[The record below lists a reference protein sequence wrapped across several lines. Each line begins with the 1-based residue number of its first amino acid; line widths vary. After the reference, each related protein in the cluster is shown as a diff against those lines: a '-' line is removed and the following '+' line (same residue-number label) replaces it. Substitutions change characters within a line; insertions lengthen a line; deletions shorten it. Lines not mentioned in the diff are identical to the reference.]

1 MSSFRSYLRLLR
13 IPNVFTAFANVV
25 AGVCLARGGR
35 FERHDVG
42 IVLASGCLYCAGMV
56 WNDYYDRDIDAEER
70 PERPI
75 PSGEV
80 TPFAAA
86 ALGGGLFG
94 LGLALASMHGALSLL
109 CAVLLCATI
118 LLYDAS
124 LKASAFGPWAMGSC
138 RSLNVW
144 LGMSVA
150 HDGLGWL
157 APLPL
162 VLGLFTM
169 LITQLSR
176 FEVGGTAVARLQ
188 VTLNAFTG
196 LALLGGL
203 SLVGCALLRS
213 SGPLGWLLATALFG
227 YLLWLGRALFGPLR
241 ESATPPL
248 LGRAIGGGILLMPAI
263 DAAFVAASGAPL
275 AAAAVLAFIAPAW
288 LLKRWYYLT

>member
-1 MSSFRSYLRLLR
+1 VKFRSYLRLLR
-13 IPNVFTAFANVV
+13 IPNVFTSFANVV

-35 FERHDVG
+35 FEQHDLW

-94 LGLALASMHGALSLL
+94 LGLALASMHGVLPLI
-109 CAVLLCATI
+109 CAVLLCTTI

-124 LKASAFGPWAMGSC
+124 LKAGVLGPWAMGSC

-150 HDGLGWL
+150 QDGLGWL

-162 VLGLFTM
+162 VLGLFTV

-188 VTLNAFTG
+188 ATLNGFSG
-196 LALLGGL
+196 LALIGGL
-203 SLVGCALLRS
+203 ALVGCGLLRS
-213 SGPLGWLLATALFG
+213 SGPLGWLLAAALFG
-227 YLLWLGRALFGPLR
+227 YVLWRGRSLLVPLR
-241 ESATPPL
+241 ESASPPL